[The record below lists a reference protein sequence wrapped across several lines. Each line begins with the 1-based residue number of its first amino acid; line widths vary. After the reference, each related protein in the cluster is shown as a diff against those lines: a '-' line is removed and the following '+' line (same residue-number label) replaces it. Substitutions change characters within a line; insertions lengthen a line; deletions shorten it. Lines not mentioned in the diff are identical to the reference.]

1 MPEKDEAKKK
11 KKASESYD
19 ERYEVK
25 DKLTVKLAD
34 LFKSLGSKEEG
45 KSPNELFRVK
55 NKLKF

>member
-1 MPEKDEAKKK
+1 MPEKADEKKK
-11 KKASESYD
+11 KKASESDD

-34 LFKSLGSKEEG
+34 LFKSLGNKEEE

-55 NKLKF
+55 NKLKI